1 MILNIDVYSDVIC
14 PWCYV
19 GKHRLE
25 KALTLVKDRYDARVV
40 WHPFELNPGMPKEG
54 LNRKEYRSAKFG
66 SWEKSLALDEQ
77 VKSAGAGEGIEFRH
91 DLMERTP
98 NTFDAHKLILLAGR
112 EGVQD
117 EVATAVFSGYFV
129 EGKDVGD
136 RDTLIEI
143 AATAGIDVER
153 VKNFLDSE
161 ESTVA
166 VKEAE
171 RRGRAMRINA
181 VPNFIINN
189 RVLVSGAQPVE
200 TFVKAFEQA
209 TGSEAAA
216 QEASVVTGKS

>member
-1 MILNIDVYSDVIC
+1 MTLNIDVYSDVIC
-14 PWCYV
+14 PWCFV

-25 KALTLVKDRYDARVV
+25 KALAAVKDRFEARVT
-40 WHPFELNPGMPKEG
+40 WHPFELNPDMPKEG

-77 VKSAGAGEGIEFRH
+77 VKKAGEGEGINFRH

-117 EVATAVFSGYFV
+117 KVAAAVFNGYFV

-136 RDTLIEI
+136 RETLIAI
-143 AATAGIDVER
+143 ATAARMDAEK
-153 VKNFLDSE
+153 VKTFFESE
-161 ESTVA
+161 ESTNA
-166 VKEAE
+166 VNEAKEK
-171 RRGRAMRINA
+171 GRELRINS

-189 RVLVSGAQPVE
+189 LVSFSGAQSVE
-200 TFVKAFEQA
+200 TFIMAFEQA
-209 TGSEAAA
+209 ANSAAA
-216 QEASVVTGKS
+216 